1 MKTRPNSPIGEYRRA
16 HGLTLEALGQRL
28 AVDKTTVMRWEAR
41 RVPAD
46 RVLDV
51 ERVTGIR
58 RERLRPDL
66 YAPLDQVAS

>member
-1 MKTRPNSPIGEYRRA
+1 MKTRPNSPISEYRRA

-51 ERVTGIR
+51 ERVTGIS

-66 YAPLDQVAS
+66 FVTEREVAS

>member
-28 AVDKTTVMRWEAR
+28 SVDKTTVMRWEAR

-51 ERVTGIR
+51 ERVTGIS
-58 RERLRPDL
+58 RELLRPDL

>member
-1 MKTRPNSPIGEYRRA
+1 MKTRPNSPISEYRRA
-16 HGLTLEALGQRL
+16 QGLTLEALGQRL

-51 ERVTGIR
+51 ERVTGIS

-66 YAPLDQVAS
+66 YVTAREVAS